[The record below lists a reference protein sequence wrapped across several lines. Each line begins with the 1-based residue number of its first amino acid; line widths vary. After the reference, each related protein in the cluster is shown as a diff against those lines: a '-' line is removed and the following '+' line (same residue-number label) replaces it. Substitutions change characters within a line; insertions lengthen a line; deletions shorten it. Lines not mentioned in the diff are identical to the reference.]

1 MNGLYRVKL
10 IRTQREMVTVYDM
23 IIVAVNKELAYS
35 RALDFTKMCN
45 QEHIDVAI
53 NVQFG
58 YAMPGDECGLC
69 ISFSHEEY
77 SR

>member
-1 MNGLYRVKL
+1 MNGLFRVKL
-10 IRTQREMVTVYDM
+10 IRTQQKKVTVYDM

-35 RALDFTKMCN
+35 HALDFTKKRDRDCV
-45 QEHIDVAI
+45 DTAI

-58 YAMPGDECGLC
+58 YAMPDDDCGSC
-69 ISFSHEEY
+69 ISFSCEEY